1 MIAPP
6 EHDAQHV
13 RTVVVGQRNRPGGV
27 ELLAVEIDARDTAAH
42 MARVLDRDLVACGGV
57 RAAAPP
63 VAESEAPPVL
73 RQARIDL
80 QPLAVQVE

>member
-1 MIAPP
+1 M
-6 EHDAQHV
+6 
-13 RTVVVGQRNRPGGV
+13 RTAVAGQRNRPGGI

-63 VAESEAPPVL
+63 VAESEARPVL

>member
-1 MIAPP
+1 M
-6 EHDAQHV
+6 
-13 RTVVVGQRNRPGGV
+13 RTAVVGQRNRPGGI
-27 ELLAVEIDARDTAAH
+27 ELLAVEINSRDAAAH

-63 VAESEAPPVL
+63 AAESEARPVL